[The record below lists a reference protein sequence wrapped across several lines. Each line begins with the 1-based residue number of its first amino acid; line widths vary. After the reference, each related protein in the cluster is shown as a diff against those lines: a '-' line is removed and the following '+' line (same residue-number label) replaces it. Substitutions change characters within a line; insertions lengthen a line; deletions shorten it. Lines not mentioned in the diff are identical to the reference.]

1 RHNPVTTWSPVAQRL
16 GATGPIDDGRH
27 WMLRSKRNEQPID
40 PLDYGIRRLPNH
52 VAIIMDGNGRWAKNR
67 GSVRLKGHHE
77 GAKAVR
83 RTLSFARRIG
93 VRYLT
98 LYAFSEQ
105 NWGRPPAEVEGL
117 MSLLMKHV
125 RSERDDLKRKGIR
138 FRTIGN
144 IHKLSSSI
152 VEAIRDLE
160 DYTADNT
167 GLDLIVALSYGGRE
181 ELVHAVQRIAAQ
193 VAEGNLQPTAI
204 TEETISGNIFTAD
217 VPDPDLLIRT
227 SGEMR
232 VSNFML
238 WQLAYTELY
247 VTDTH
252 WPDFDEEHFVEA
264 LRSYNARQRRFGLT
278 GDQARS

>member
-1 RHNPVTTWSPVAQRL
+1 
-16 GATGPIDDGRH
+16 
-27 WMLRSKRNEQPID
+27 MLRAKRDDHSPID
-40 PLDYGIRRLPNH
+40 PAEYGISQLPKH
-52 VAIIMDGNGRWAKNR
+52 VAIIMDGNGRWASSR
-67 GSVRLKGHHE
+67 GSMRITGHHE

-83 RTLSFARRIG
+83 RALSFARRIG

-125 RSERDDLKRKGIR
+125 RSERDELQEREIR

-144 IHKLSSSI
+144 VQKLSPSI
-152 VEAIRDLE
+152 VDAIRDLE
-160 DYTADNT
+160 EHTRDNT

-181 ELVHAVQRIAAQ
+181 ELVQAMRHIATQ
-193 VAEGNLQPTAI
+193 VADGSLKPDAI
-204 TEETISGNIFTAD
+204 TEATISRNTFTAD
-217 VPDPDLLIRT
+217 IPDPDLLIRT

-247 VTDTH
+247 VTDTY
-252 WPDFDEEHFVEA
+252 WPDFSDDDFIDA
-264 LRSYNARQRRFGLT
+264 LYAYNSRQRRFGLT
-278 GDQARS
+278 GDQARNRR